1 MKIDINAIMRIVLFS
16 CAFIFGSLIAQESGN
31 HALTSDGIEMT
42 VRTDKE
48 SYRLDEPIILE
59 ITITNRSG
67 ENRYIYQP
75 DKNNIDGV
83 YDITVLTPAFTEQGL
98 PSSVFNGLDDTIKEM
113 ILAEGKP
120 KPLDR
125 TAFGSSMRQSGNKT
139 KICLHPNARH
149 IERLPLGL
157 MFDLSKERLGLN
169 HTVIVKNKALSLEM
183 KVSFELKGK
192 SVSGPY
198 LTACRLSSVFGARK
212 AMRML
217 CDEAEML
224 MERIEDTDG
233 AMLLTSPEHDSLTR
247 CLDIMRELYATVS
260 NRRIDR
266 KPWTRDEGRKM
277 IDACKSF

>member
-1 MKIDINAIMRIVLFS
+1 MKIDINDIMRIVLFS

-48 SYRLDEPIILE
+48 SYLLDDPIILE

-67 ENRYIYQP
+67 EDRYIYQSGQ
-75 DKNNIDGV
+75 DNIDNV
-83 YDITVLTPAFTEQGL
+83 YDITVLTPFFTEKDFPPL
-98 PSSVFNGLDDTIKEM
+98 AIKGVEDMIIEM
-113 ILAEGKP
+113 GKP
-120 KPLDR
+120 KPLKR
-125 TAFGSSMRQSGNKT
+125 TDFGNSLECSENKT

-169 HTVIVKNKALSLEM
+169 HTVIVKNKALSLET
-183 KVSFELKGK
+183 KASFKLKRK
-192 SVSGPY
+192 SLSGPY
-198 LTACRLSSVFGARK
+198 LTACRLSSVFGDKK

-217 CDEAEML
+217 CDEAEVL
-224 MERIEDTDG
+224 MEKIEDTDG
-233 AMLLTSPEHDSLTR
+233 ALLLTSSEHDRLTR
-247 CLDIMRELYATVS
+247 CLNIMRELYATVS

>member
-1 MKIDINAIMRIVLFS
+1 MKIDINNILRVIIFS
-16 CAFIFGSLIAQESGN
+16 SAFIFSSLIAQESCN

-48 SYRLDEPIILE
+48 SYLLDDPVILE

-67 ENRYIYQP
+67 EDKYIYQLG
-75 DKNNIDGV
+75 KHNIDNV
-83 YDITVLTPAFTEQGL
+83 YDIKVLTPFFTEKDL
-98 PSSVFNGLDDTIKEM
+98 PPVAIKGVEDMIIEM
-113 ILAEGKP
+113 GKP

-125 TAFGSSMRQSGNKT
+125 TAFGNSLDCSENKT

-157 MFDLSKERLGLN
+157 LFDLSKERLGLN
-169 HTVIVKNKALSLEM
+169 HTVIVKNKMLSLET
-183 KVSFELKGK
+183 KASFKLKRK
-192 SVSGPY
+192 NLYGPY
-198 LTACRLSSVFGARK
+198 LTACRLSSVFGDTK
-212 AMRML
+212 AMRLL

-224 MERIEDTDG
+224 MEKIEDADG
-233 AMLLTSPEHDSLTR
+233 AMLLTSPEHERLTR
-247 CLDIMRELYATVS
+247 CLNIMREIYATVS

-266 KPWTRDEGRKM
+266 KPWTCDEGRKM